1 MSDNDLYIA
10 SVGDPARHDAAA
22 WFARLRADDVSEAER
37 SAFHVWLSGDA
48 GHRKAYERL
57 EALWSDFGTH
67 AERPEMKTLLGAD
80 AEPKSRRTAG
90 RQRSEARRLRTWV
103 AAAAV
108 LALIALA
115 GGWTAWYVQPPSP
128 QTYTTAVG
136 QQRTLTLEDGS
147 QVTMDTDTRLRVV
160 FEKHARRI
168 KLEHG
173 RAFFHVAKDIERPFL
188 VTANGSVVRA
198 VGTRF
203 DVYEH
208 NNEVDVTLVQGRVVV
223 TWHGNQPGALSQQ
236 TIMEAGQRL
245 VVDKDHAQPVLEA
258 ADTTATA
265 WLSGKLVFN
274 DTPLPV
280 AVAQFNRYSTNKITV
295 GDTKTARLRVTG
307 VFRSNDNRAFVDALK
322 MTYSVD
328 VTHDKVNMLVLSLD
342 HSNARAGLRH

>member
-10 SVGDPARHDAAA
+10 SASDPVRHDAAA

-48 GHRKAYERL
+48 GHREAYERL
-57 EALWSDFGTH
+57 EALWSDFGAH
-67 AERPEMKTLLGAD
+67 AERPEIGTLSGTN
-80 AEPKSRRTAG
+80 AEPKSSRTVG
-90 RQRSEARRLRTWV
+90 RQRSEARRARRWV
-103 AAAAV
+103 AAAA
-108 LALIALA
+108 LTLIALA
-115 GGWTAWYVQPPSP
+115 GGWAAWRAQPPPP
-128 QTYTTAVG
+128 QTYTTTVG

-147 QVTMDTDTRLRVV
+147 QVTMDTDTRLLVA
-160 FEKHARRI
+160 FAKHARRV
-168 KLEHG
+168 KLERG
-173 RAFFHVAKDIERPFL
+173 RAFFHVAKDVERPFL

-208 NNEVDVTLVQGRVVV
+208 GNEVDVTLVQGRVVV
-223 TWHGNQPGALSQQ
+223 TWHGSQPNAPAQE

-245 VVDKDHAQPVLEA
+245 EMDKGRAQPILEA
-258 ADTTATA
+258 ADATATA

-280 AVAQFNRYSTNKITV
+280 AVAQFNRYNTDKIAI
-295 GDTKTARLRVTG
+295 GDAKTAGLHVTG
-307 VFRSNDNRAFVDALK
+307 VFGSNDSLAFVDALR

-328 VTHDKVNMLVLSLD
+328 AKSNNTNTLVLSA
-342 HSNARAGLRH
+342 SKPAGHRKSTE